1 MKITRLVEKQR
12 ATPYY
17 FLQIN
22 LIYAMEKREPL
33 QQMMLG
39 KLFIYLQKTETRP
52 HLSPCTKLNSKWV
65 KNVNLNLEAMQ
76 VSRGKNLVGDIHI
89 GNYL

>member
-1 MKITRLVEKQR
+1 MKITRHGEKPR

-22 LIYAMEKREPL
+22 LIYARQPL

>member
-65 KNVNLNLEAMQ
+65 KMLICIWKQCRLAE
-76 VSRGKNLVGDIHI
+76 GKTW
-89 GNYL
+89 